1 MLEKPTTRLPSGLCF
16 TFLNTLGEI
25 DIIRDVDAMI
35 QTIGSSSLTDV
46 NDATT
51 YTATEVRAASKVV
64 LNWHSK
70 VESIITGIDKL
81 LTLSFF
87 HCYNMPSVF
96 VLQITEVSESQL
108 DDDVSD
114 SVSESESEDSRHGV
128 PEGVL
133 GLQLIDKL
141 SRASMADL
149 LLMDAMLQ
157 RAVDS

>member
-87 HCYNMPSVF
+87 IV
-96 VLQITEVSESQL
+96 ITCHL
-108 DDDVSD
+108 FLFF
-114 SVSESESEDSRHGV
+114 R
-128 PEGVL
+128 
-133 GLQLIDKL
+133 
-141 SRASMADL
+141 
-149 LLMDAMLQ
+149 
-157 RAVDS
+157 